1 MAAHRTA
8 ALPGWLASLGAI
20 ARRAGRFGLDV
31 LLPPTCLTCDAPVG
45 EPGIFCPECYARTNF
60 ITEPCCAACGVP
72 FARASDGG
80 PERLCP
86 TCRFDPPPW
95 GRARAVLR
103 YDTQAKR
110 LILPLKYHD
119 RVDLAAALAPMMARA
134 GAALLREAEV
144 LVPVPL
150 HRGRLLSRRYNQAS
164 LLADEVGRLA
174 RRETLSDGLRRTRAT
189 RSLGELS
196 AAARTRAVSGAFEV
210 RASRLQRIAGRR
222 VLLVDDV
229 LTSGATCRACAAA
242 LLRAGARGVDVLVAA
257 RVPSPFAAPP

>member
-1 MAAHRTA
+1 MAPHRTG
-8 ALPGWLASLGAI
+8 ALPGWLASLGTI

-45 EPGIFCPECYARTNF
+45 APRILCPDCFAQTNF
-60 ITEPCCAACGVP
+60 ITEPCCVACGVP
-72 FARASDGG
+72 FARAGDGG

-86 TCRFDPPPW
+86 ACRLDPPPW
-95 GRARAVLR
+95 GRARAALR
-103 YDTQAKR
+103 YDAQAKR

-119 RVDLAAALAPMMARA
+119 RVDLAAALAPMMTRA
-134 GAALLREAEV
+134 GAALLREAEL

-150 HRGRLLSRRYNQAS
+150 HRGRLFSRRYNQAS
-164 LLADEVGRLA
+164 LLADAVGFLA
-174 RRETLSDGLRRTRAT
+174 RRETAPDALRRTRAT

-196 AAARTRAVSGAFEV
+196 AAARARAVSGAFEV
-210 RASRLQRIAGRR
+210 RAARLPKIVGRR

-229 LTSGATCRACAAA
+229 LTSSATCRACAAA

-257 RVPSPFAAPP
+257 RVPSPFAPPP